1 MVGPARLIQSSP
13 ECKTNEW
20 CESLPRIS
28 RAMTENVQRTTSLP
42 PTTVIVVR
50 HGQTQWNE
58 EGRWQGRLNS
68 PLTPLGREQATQAR
82 EIVHRYALDAAYS
95 SDAGR
100 ALETAEIIL
109 EGTGIIPIPH
119 PALRER
125 DYGVYEGLTA
135 AEIEVHYP
143 GTRFRDVGGSR
154 ETWAPPN
161 GETMAQVRERVK
173 RFFLSLALHH
183 AGQTL
188 LLATHSGIVRAVDS
202 LCLNKDFDQIWHR
215 VPQNGAVYVARV
227 YPDGQF
233 ERIWDNLP
241 EQPVASAG
249 SPQPAALQ

>member
-1 MVGPARLIQSSP
+1 MSENGKDISSL
-13 ECKTNEW
+13 
-20 CESLPRIS
+20 S
-28 RAMTENVQRTTSLP
+28 

-68 PLTPLGREQATQAR
+68 PLTPLGREQARQAR
-82 EIVHRYALDAAYS
+82 AIVQRYVLDAAYS

-161 GETMAQVRERVK
+161 GETMAQVRERV
-173 RFFLSLALHH
+173 REFLLALAVNH

-202 LCLNKDFDQIWHR
+202 LCLNKTFDQIWHR
-215 VPQNGAVYVARV
+215 VPQNAAIYVARV
-227 YPDGQF
+227 YPHGQF

-241 EQPVASAG
+241 EQPLVAG
-249 SPQPAALQ
+249 SSLHPVAF